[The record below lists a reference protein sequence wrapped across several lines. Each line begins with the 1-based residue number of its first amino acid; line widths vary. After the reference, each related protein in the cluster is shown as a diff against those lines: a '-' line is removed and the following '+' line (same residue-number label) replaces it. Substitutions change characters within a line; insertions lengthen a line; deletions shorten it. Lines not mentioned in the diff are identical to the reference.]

1 MRSESGGILKHDD
14 ITRLLR
20 ASRDGD
26 AEALDQLLPLV
37 YQELRKIADA
47 YLRSQRPDHTL
58 QPTAL
63 LHEAYIKLAGAEP
76 QEWNGRTHFFA
87 TAAAIMRNILVDHA
101 RSRQAEKRGSGARP
115 VPLDLVVD
123 RAAEKPADLVALDD
137 ALRALAVHDERKAR
151 VLELRYFAGL
161 SVEET
166 AEAMGLSVATVGREA
181 RFAAAWLRRELL
193 GEGH

>member
-1 MRSESGGILKHDD
+1 MKHDD

-26 AEALDQLLPLV
+26 ADALGALIPLV
-37 YQELRKIADA
+37 YQELRRIADA
-47 YLRSQRPDHTL
+47 YLRLQRPGHTL

-63 LHEAYIKLAGAEP
+63 LHEAYIKLAGAGP
-76 QEWNGRTHFFA
+76 QDWNGRTHFFA

-101 RSRQAEKRGSGARP
+101 RSRQAVKRGSGA
-115 VPLDLVVD
+115 VPLSLDLVVD
-123 RAAEKPADLVALDD
+123 RAAEKPADLVALDE
-137 ALRALAVHDERKAR
+137 ALRALAEHDERKAR

-193 GEGH
+193 GEKH

>member
-1 MRSESGGILKHDD
+1 ME
-14 ITRLLR
+14 
-20 ASRDGD
+20 
-26 AEALDQLLPLV
+26 QLLPLV
-37 YQELRKIADA
+37 YQELRRIAGA
-47 YLRSQRPDHTL
+47 YLRSQRPGHTL

-63 LHEAYIKLAGAEP
+63 LNEAYIKMAGAEP
-76 QEWNGRTHFFA
+76 QDWSGRTHFFA

-101 RSRQAEKRGSGARP
+101 RSRQAEKRGGGVTP
-115 VPLDLVVD
+115 VPLDLAVD
-123 RAAEKPADLVALDD
+123 RAAEKPADLIALDD
-137 ALRALAVHDERKAR
+137 ALKALASHDERKAR

-193 GEGH
+193 GEGR

>member
-1 MRSESGGILKHDD
+1 MI
-14 ITRLLR
+14 
-20 ASRDGD
+20 
-26 AEALDQLLPLV
+26 PLV
-37 YQELRKIADA
+37 YQELRRIADA
-47 YLRSQRPDHTL
+47 YLRLQRPGHTL

-63 LHEAYIKLAGAEP
+63 LHEAYIKLAGAGP
-76 QEWNGRTHFFA
+76 QDWNGRTHFFA

-101 RSRQAEKRGSGARP
+101 RSRQAVKRGSGA
-115 VPLDLVVD
+115 VPLSLDLVVD
-123 RAAEKPADLVALDD
+123 RAAEKPADLVALDE
-137 ALRALAVHDERKAR
+137 ALRALAEHDERKAR

-193 GEGH
+193 GEKH